1 MIIRSISRLL
11 ILSIFLLFVSCVP
24 ARMAGVPP
32 HLENQVGKI
41 GFYSDSPPVGTY
53 EVLGTVQGQ
62 YNPLD
67 SMEEITWNLKMQAYS
82 AYGSD
87 ADAIIRVY
95 SSIVPG
101 HNYPLREV
109 RGTVIKYKRKY

>member
-1 MIIRSISRLL
+1 MNIRHLSYLL
-11 ILSIFLLFVSCVP
+11 IMLALVLLQSCAP

-41 GFYSDSPPVGTY
+41 GFYSDSPPDGTY
-53 EVLGTVQGQ
+53 EVLGTVKGQ

-67 SMEEITWNLKMQAYS
+67 SAKQIEWNLKMQAYS

-87 ADAIIRVY
+87 AHAIIRVY
-95 SSIVPG
+95 STMIPG
-101 HNYPLREV
+101 YDFPLHEV
-109 RGTVIKYKRKY
+109 RGTVIKYK